1 MFVIPS
7 VRSSVRSSP
16 LGPLRPDIW
25 PLRPEIYPLRP
36 GICPLRPEI
45 CSLPCKSGQRVSLTT
60 YCPWATCCITTPA
73 RLFATRLL
81 RFWPFGQRPRRGQP
95 MLLPYGKFSPPPPHP
110 SPPSYPHPS
119 RPISQPRGSYPS
131 VEAQIPTSR
140 PKSQSQ
146 GPNSSLKGFGPQ
158 NWDLGL
164 EARIL
169 ALKLRHGSGAVG

>member
-1 MFVIPS
+1 MGRRTDRQREVPLCS
-7 VRSSVRSSP
+7 TGLNPLQGCCPASSHSNSQSS
-16 LGPLRPDIW
+16 
-25 PLRPEIYPLRP
+25 
-36 GICPLRPEI
+36 
-45 CSLPCKSGQRVSLTT
+45 KAGQRLSLTT

-73 RLFATRLL
+73 RLFATRLP

-95 MLLPYGKFSPPPPHP
+95 MLSPYGKFSPPPPHP

-146 GPNSSLKGFGPQ
+146 GPNSSLKTWICSLRLGYGP
-158 NWDLGL
+158 
-164 EARIL
+164 
-169 ALKLRHGSGAVG
+169 